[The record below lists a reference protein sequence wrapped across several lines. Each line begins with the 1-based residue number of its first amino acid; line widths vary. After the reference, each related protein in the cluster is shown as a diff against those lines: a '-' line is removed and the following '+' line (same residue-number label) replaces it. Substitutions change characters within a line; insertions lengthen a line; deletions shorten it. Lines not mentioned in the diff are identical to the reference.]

1 MSSRFASFYG
11 VVGVI
16 LLLFAGIAYFITRD
30 FSSYVFAHTIIG
42 ALAVIV
48 FLASARASFSTF
60 FGERST
66 KYGFSAIFYTLLFFG
81 ILVFVNF
88 LSARHHYRFDL
99 TESGVYSLSPQTQSV
114 LQRLDKPLEVHAFVE
129 AGSDPQL
136 REMLESYRYASD
148 KLTFTIVDPDKQPD
162 LAEKYQIT
170 AIPAVHLQYGD
181 RSNVVNKL
189 TEEELTNGII
199 KVTRA
204 EKKIIYFLEG
214 HGEPSIDDLGE
225 PKGYGLLKTALENES
240 YEVKKLVLS
249 EGAAVPEDAN
259 LLIIGGAERSLLPH
273 EIQAIDAY
281 LKKDK
286 GGHALFLLNPR
297 ATPEL
302 VAYLKDWGAQVG
314 NDVIVDEQIQLLK
327 GKTFTLTPFVTSYG
341 AHPITQELNRRGGAA
356 LTTYGIS
363 RSVEPQQDGKKGLTL
378 VSLAKT
384 GPNSWAET
392 DLESVFQK
400 QTARLDEQD
409 RRGPVSLA
417 VAVTANLKET
427 GLDHDGTARLAVF
440 GNAVFANNQFLGQY
454 FNRDLLLNTVNWLV
468 GEEGLISVRARTMRA
483 SRVQFTQQQGT
494 LIFYL
499 SVLVLPELLLIA
511 GLAVW
516 WQRR

>member
-1 MSSRFASFYG
+1 MSRFASFYG

-30 FSSYVFAHTIIG
+30 FSSYVLAHTLIG
-42 ALAVIV
+42 VIAVIT
-48 FLASARASFSTF
+48 FLASARGSLSTF

-66 KYGFSAIFYTLLFFG
+66 KYGLSAAFYAILFFAV
-81 ILVFVNF
+81 LFLVNF
-88 LSARHHYRFDL
+88 LSSRHHHRFDL
-99 TESGVYSLSPQTQSV
+99 TEAGVYSLSPQTLSV
-114 LQRLDKPLEVHAFVE
+114 LQRLDKPLTLNAFVE

-136 REMLESYRYASD
+136 RELLDSYHYTSD
-148 KLTFTIVDPDKQPD
+148 KVTFTIVDPDKQPD
-162 LAEKYQIT
+162 LAEKFQIT
-170 AIPAVHLQYGD
+170 TVPAIHLQYGD

-189 TEEELTNGII
+189 TEEELTNGLIR
-199 KVTRA
+199 VTRA
-204 EKKIIYFLEG
+204 ETKTVYFLEG
-214 HGEPSIDDLGE
+214 HGEPNIDEVQE
-225 PKGYGLLKTALENES
+225 PKGYGQIKIALDNES

-249 EGAAVPEDAN
+249 EGAAVPDDAN
-259 LLIIGGAERSLLPH
+259 LVIVGGAERSLLPH
-273 EIQAIDAY
+273 ETQALDAY

-286 GGHALFLLNPR
+286 GGRALFLLNPR

-302 VAYLKDWGAQVG
+302 GAYLQEWGVQIG
-314 NDVIVDEQIQLLK
+314 NDVIVDEQLQLLK
-327 GKTFTLTPFVTSYG
+327 GRTFTLTPFVTTYG
-341 AHPITQELNRRGGAA
+341 AHPITEELSRRGTSA

-363 RSVEPQQDGKKGLTL
+363 RSIEPQPDGKKGLTI

-392 DLESVFQK
+392 DLEGVFQK

-409 RRGPVSLA
+409 RRGPISLA
-417 VAVTANLKET
+417 VAVTANLKDL
-427 GLDHDGTARLAVF
+427 GLNHDATSRLAVF
-440 GNAVFANNQFLGQY
+440 GNAGFANNQFIGQY
-454 FNRDLLLNTVNWLV
+454 FNRDLLMNTISWLV

-483 SRVQFTQQQGT
+483 SRVQFSAQQGT

-499 SVLVLPELLLIA
+499 SVLILPELLLIA

>member
-1 MSSRFASFYG
+1 MSRYASFYG
-11 VVGVI
+11 VIGVI

-30 FSSYVFAHTIIG
+30 FSSYVFAHAIIG
-42 ALAVIV
+42 SLAVIA
-48 FLASARASFSTF
+48 FLASAKGSLSTF

-66 KYGFSAIFYTLLFFG
+66 RYGLSAAFYALLFFG
-81 ILVFVNF
+81 ILVLVNF
-88 LSARHHYRFDL
+88 LSARHHHRFDL
-99 TESGVYSLSPQTQSV
+99 TESGVYSLSPQTSGI
-114 LQRLDKPLEVHAFVE
+114 LQRLEKPLTINAFVE

-136 REMLESYRYASD
+136 RELLESYRYASD
-148 KLTFTIVDPDKQPD
+148 KVTFTVIDPDKQPD
-162 LAEKYQIT
+162 LAEKFQIT
-170 AIPAVHLQYGD
+170 TIPAIHLQYGD

-199 KVTRA
+199 RVTRA
-204 EKKIIYFLEG
+204 EKKTVYFLEG
-214 HGEPSIDDLGE
+214 HGEPSIDDMNE
-225 PKGYGLLKTALENES
+225 PKGYGQIKLALDNES

-249 EGAAVPEDAN
+249 EGAAIPDDAN
-259 LLIIGGAERSLLPH
+259 LVIIGGAERSLLPH
-273 EIQAIDAY
+273 ETQALDAY
-281 LKKDK
+281 LKREK
-286 GGHALFLLNPR
+286 GGHLLVLFNPR

-302 VAYLKDWGAQVG
+302 VTYLRDWGVQIG

-341 AHPITQELNRRGGAA
+341 AHPITEELSRRGSSA

-363 RSVEPQQDGKKGLTL
+363 RSVEPQVDGKKGLN
-378 VSLAKT
+378 VISLAKT

-392 DLESVFQK
+392 DLDSVFQK

-417 VAVTANLKET
+417 VAVTANLKEQ
-427 GLDHDGTARLAVF
+427 GLDHDGTSRIVVF
-440 GNAVFANNQFLGQY
+440 GNAGFANNQFIGQY
-454 FNRDLLLNTVNWLV
+454 FNRDFVMNAINWLV

-483 SRVQFTQQQGT
+483 SRAQFTAQQGT

-499 SVLVLPELLLIA
+499 SVLVLPEFLLIT

>member
-1 MSSRFASFYG
+1 
-11 VVGVI
+11 
-16 LLLFAGIAYFITRD
+16 
-30 FSSYVFAHTIIG
+30 
-42 ALAVIV
+42 
-48 FLASARASFSTF
+48 
-60 FGERST
+60 
-66 KYGFSAIFYTLLFFG
+66 
-81 ILVFVNF
+81 
-88 LSARHHYRFDL
+88 
-99 TESGVYSLSPQTQSV
+99 
-114 LQRLDKPLEVHAFVE
+114 
-129 AGSDPQL
+129 
-136 REMLESYRYASD
+136 
-148 KLTFTIVDPDKQPD
+148 
-162 LAEKYQIT
+162 
-170 AIPAVHLQYGD
+170 
-181 RSNVVNKL
+181 
-189 TEEELTNGII
+189 
-199 KVTRA
+199 
-204 EKKIIYFLEG
+204 
-214 HGEPSIDDLGE
+214 
-225 PKGYGLLKTALENES
+225 
-240 YEVKKLVLS
+240 
-249 EGAAVPEDAN
+249 
-259 LLIIGGAERSLLPH
+259 
-273 EIQAIDAY
+273 

>member
-1 MSSRFASFYG
+1 MSRYTSFYG
-11 VVGVI
+11 VVGAI

-30 FSSYVFAHTIIG
+30 FSSYVFAHTLIG

-48 FLASARASFSTF
+48 FLSSAKGSLAAF

-66 KYGFSAIFYTLLFFG
+66 RYGLSAAFYAILFFC
-81 ILVFVNF
+81 ILFFINF
-88 LSARHHYRFDL
+88 LSARHHHRLDL
-99 TESGVYSLSPQTQSV
+99 TESGVYSLSPQTSGV
-114 LQRLDKPLEVHAFVE
+114 LQRLDKPLTINAFVE

-136 REMLESYRYASD
+136 RELLASYRYASD
-148 KLTFTIVDPDKQPD
+148 KVTFSMVDPDKQPD
-162 LAEKYQIT
+162 LAEKFQIST
-170 AIPAVHLQYGD
+170 IPAIHLQYGD

-199 KVTRA
+199 RVTRT
-204 EKKIIYFLEG
+204 EKKTVYFLEG
-214 HGEPSIDDLGE
+214 HGEPSIDEVNE
-225 PKGYGLLKTALENES
+225 PKGYGQIKVALDNES

-249 EGAAVPEDAN
+249 EGAAIPDDAS
-259 LLIIGGAERSLLPH
+259 LVIIGGAERSLLPH
-273 EIQAIDAY
+273 ETQALDAY
-281 LKKDK
+281 LKKEK

-302 VAYLKDWGAQVG
+302 VTYLKEWGVQVG

-327 GKTFTLTPFVTSYG
+327 GKTFTLTPFVTTYG
-341 AHPITQELNRRGGAA
+341 AHPISEELSRRGTSA

-363 RSVEPQQDGKKGLTL
+363 RSVEPQVNGKKGLSV

-392 DLESVFQK
+392 DLDGVFQK

-409 RRGPVSLA
+409 RRGPVSLS
-417 VAVTANLKET
+417 VAISANLKEQ
-427 GLDHDGTARLAVF
+427 GLDHDGTTRLVVF
-440 GNAVFANNQFLGQY
+440 GNAVFANNQFIGQY
-454 FNRDLLLNTVNWLV
+454 FNRDFIMNAINWLV

-483 SRVQFTQQQGT
+483 SRVQFTAQQGA

-499 SVLVLPELLLIA
+499 SVLVLPELLLIM

>member
-1 MSSRFASFYG
+1 MSRFASFYG

-30 FSSYVFAHTIIG
+30 FSGYVFAHTVIG
-42 ALAVIV
+42 TVAVIA
-48 FLASARASFSTF
+48 FLVSAKGSFSTF

-66 KYGFSAIFYTLLFFG
+66 KYGVSAVLYAILFFG
-81 ILVFVNF
+81 ILIFVNF
-88 LSARHHYRFDL
+88 LAARHHHRFDL
-99 TESGVYSLSPQTQSV
+99 TESGVYSLSPQTISL
-114 LQRLDKPLEVHAFVE
+114 LQRLDQPLTINAFVE

-136 REMLESYRYASD
+136 RELLDSYHYTSD
-148 KLTFTIVDPDKQPD
+148 KVTFTIVDPDKQPD
-162 LAEKYQIT
+162 LAEKHQIT
-170 AIPAVHLQYGD
+170 TVPALHLQYGD
-181 RSNVVNKL
+181 RSNIVNQL

-204 EKKIIYFLEG
+204 EKKIVYFLEG
-214 HGEPSIDDLGE
+214 HGEPSTDELND
-225 PKGYGLLKTALENES
+225 PKGYGQVKTALDNES

-249 EGAAVPEDAN
+249 EGAAIPEDAN
-259 LLIIGGAERSLLPH
+259 LVIVGGAERSLLPH
-273 EIQAIDAY
+273 EIQALDAY

-302 VAYLKDWGAQVG
+302 AEYLDGWGVQIG

-327 GKTFTLTPFVTSYG
+327 GRTFTLTPFVTTYG
-341 AHPITQELNRRGGAA
+341 THKITEELSRRGAAA

-363 RSVEPQQDGKKGLTL
+363 RSVEAQQNGKKGLT
-378 VSLAKT
+378 VVNLAQT

-400 QTARLDEQD
+400 QTARLDERD
-409 RRGPVSLA
+409 RRGPISLA
-417 VAVTANLKET
+417 AAVTANLKDM
-427 GLDHDGTARLAVF
+427 GLDKDGVSRLAIF
-440 GNAVFANNQFLGQY
+440 GNAVFANNQFIGQY
-454 FNRDLLLNTVNWLV
+454 FNRDLLMNTISWLV
-468 GEEGLISVRARTMRA
+468 GEEGLISVRAHTLRA
-483 SRVQFTQQQGT
+483 SRVQFTAQQGT